1 MQDCCWSLTREI
13 GRASKSRREYCGWL
27 GAGQTQ
33 ADEKKSVENPKVLLF
48 LGTGRPTVPLVRIT
62 VVDQFPIRALY
73 VQVGDR
79 AADKIIFSMN

>member
-13 GRASKSRREYCGWL
+13 GRASKSRREYCGRL

-33 ADEKKSVENPKVLLF
+33 ADEKKSAENPRFLLF
-48 LGTGRPTVPLVRIT
+48 LGTGRPTVPVVRIT

-73 VQVGDR
+73 GQVGDR
-79 AADKIIFSMN
+79 VASGERV

>member
-1 MQDCCWSLTREI
+1 MA
-13 GRASKSRREYCGWL
+13 GL

-33 ADEKKSVENPKVLLF
+33 ADEKQSVEKPKVLLF

-73 VQVGDR
+73 VQVGQR
-79 AADKIIFSMN
+79 AADKIVFSMTELIGNIWMMENISEKKRYHRP